1 MDAPGCADA
10 LKPTTRKYSS
20 KKIKK
25 NFFLGK
31 IELKLIKVQHLGYD
45 QEFEPNKFDD
55 HFTNSHQK
63 SGKTFMKNKNP
74 GNVIFHS
81 NSYLD
86 F

>member
-1 MDAPGCADA
+1 MFLEPKNTENIQVKK
-10 LKPTTRKYSS
+10 LK
-20 KKIKK
+20 KKF
-25 NFFLGK
+25 FFLGK